1 MEEFSRRYLDAV
13 ARLPQTQI
21 DTQTQLETLVMVANK
36 LGLYDA
42 ADHINRSLESG
53 RKRKDAFIKGNN
65 G

>member
-42 ADHINRSLESG
+42 ADYINRSLESG
-53 RKRKDAFIKGNN
+53 KKRKDAFIKENN